1 MDEVSSFSR
10 RIPGLNRIS
19 RSSELEA
26 LLDSLP
32 QAALVFDTQ
41 TWHIQLANQK
51 SIDATQYR
59 RQELVGLD
67 ARKLFA
73 GGPENTAGIPTLP
86 AQPCLNRLVRQDQT
100 QVVVRLSTAPLKN
113 KETFN
118 LLFIEPAEVLPGSPD
133 QAGLSPFWDS
143 LTKLFSS
150 DDDED
155 LLTAL
160 THALAAAR
168 NLSGAEVLVIYRLVE
183 KDTVIPQLASDG
195 ASHLLPNYL
204 NVQDLVYLN
213 HTMLWETGKH
223 PGCQLYR
230 AARAAGIHYL
240 ASAPVGQKNAVS
252 GLVVLG
258 SLHSPPPESILE
270 ITRLLATAVDT
281 TIQNETRLTNLRSD
295 LQQQNS
301 QARTLTSIAERV
313 QEGVMRLSPALMIR
327 GLNPRMEQILGYT
340 SREVTG
346 QVAEQILIGH
356 DSLRTALA
364 QAQKGEPIFNF
375 GDAKFYRRDGEAFL
389 AMLRVFPV
397 LAGDKVEEILVFMQ
411 DLSEREM
418 IRTHTQE
425 LENRA
430 LLGEL
435 TAVFAHE
442 VRNPINNIS
451 TGLQLM
457 AMNLKPDDPNQES
470 ITRMQQD
477 CDRLE
482 ELLKSVLAFAKPT
495 EYEMENLDLPLLLRR
510 LLERLRPRM
519 VERHVQCDLR
529 VEPDCPL
536 VLGNLRALEQ
546 VFSNLINNALQAMSE
561 AGSGSLALKV
571 QPVHVEE
578 GAESV
583 EVSVADTGPGI
594 PKEFQ
599 ERIFQPFYTT
609 KRDGTGLG
617 LPLSQRIITAHKG
630 NIQFSSFPGGTIFHV
645 RLPAAKTER
654 RNA

>member
-1 MDEVSSFSR
+1 MDEGSGFSR
-10 RIPGLNRIS
+10 RIPGLTRIS

-32 QAALVFDTQ
+32 QAALVFDAQ
-41 TWHIQLANQK
+41 TWRIQLANQK
-51 SIDATQYR
+51 SIDATQYH
-59 RQELVGLD
+59 RQDLVGLD
-67 ARKLFA
+67 VRKLFA

-86 AQPCLNRLVRQDQT
+86 AQPCLNRLVRHDQT
-100 QVVVRLSTAPLKN
+100 QLTVRLSTSPLKH

-118 LLFIEPAEVLPGSPD
+118 LLFIEPAGTLPDSPD

-143 LTKLFSS
+143 LIKLFGS
-150 DDDED
+150 DNDEN

-160 THALAAAR
+160 KRALAAAR
-168 NLSGAEVLVIYRLVE
+168 NLTGADVLVVYRLVE
-183 KDTVIPQLASDG
+183 KDTLIPHLASDG
-195 ASHLLPNYL
+195 ASHLLPSHL

-213 HTMLWETGKH
+213 HAMLWETGKH
-223 PGCQLYR
+223 PACQLYR

-252 GLVVLG
+252 GLVVLA
-258 SLHSPPPESILE
+258 SQHSSPPESILE
-270 ITRLLATAVDT
+270 TTRLLATAVDAI
-281 TIQNETRLTNLRSD
+281 IQNETRLTNLRSD
-295 LQQQNS
+295 LQQQTS

-327 GLNPRMEQILGYT
+327 SLNPRMEEMLGYT
-340 SREVTG
+340 SREVAG
-346 QVAEQILIGH
+346 QLAEQILIGH
-356 DSLRTALA
+356 DSLHAALL

-375 GDAKFYRRDGEAFL
+375 GDARFFRRDGEAFL
-389 AMLRVFPV
+389 AMLRIFPV
-397 LAGDKVEEILVFMQ
+397 APADRVEEILVFIQ
-411 DLSEREM
+411 DLSERET

-451 TGLQLM
+451 TGLQWM
-457 AMNLKPDDPNQES
+457 TMNLKPDDPNQES

-482 ELLKSVLAFAKPT
+482 ELIKAVLAFAKPT
-495 EYEMENLDLPLLLRR
+495 EYEMESLDLPLLLRR
-510 LLERLRPRM
+510 LLDRLRPRM
-519 VERHVQCDLR
+519 LDKHVQCDLR

-561 AGSGSLALKV
+561 AGSGNLALKV
-571 QPVHVEE
+571 QSVHAEE
-578 GAESV
+578 GVENV
-583 EVSVADTGPGI
+583 EVSIADTGPGI

-630 NIQFSSFPGGTIFHV
+630 NIQFSSFPGGTIFTV

>member
-1 MDEVSSFSR
+1 MDERSSISR
-10 RIPGLNRIS
+10 RIPGLTRIS

-32 QAALVFDTQ
+32 QATLVFDAQ
-41 TWHIQLANQK
+41 TWRIQLANQK

-67 ARKLFA
+67 VRKLFI

-86 AQPCLNRLVRQDQT
+86 AQACLNRLVRLDQS
-100 QVVVRLSTAPLKN
+100 QVVVRLSTAPLKH
-113 KETFN
+113 KPTFN
-118 LLFIEPAEVLPGSPD
+118 LLFIEPAEVLPDSPD

-143 LTKLFSS
+143 LIKLFSN
-150 DDDED
+150 DNED
-155 LLTAL
+155 NLFSAL
-160 THALAAAR
+160 TRALAAAR
-168 NLSGAEVLVIYRLVE
+168 NLSGADVLVVYRLVE
-183 KDTVIPQLASDG
+183 KETLIPQLVSDG
-195 ASHLLPNYL
+195 DSQLLPNYL

-213 HTMLWETGKH
+213 HAMLWESGKH
-223 PGCQLYR
+223 PVCQLYR
-230 AARAAGIHYL
+230 AARTAGIHYL

-258 SLHSPPPESILE
+258 CLNTTPPESILE
-270 ITRLLATAVDT
+270 ITRLLATAIDT
-281 TIQNETRLTNLRSD
+281 TIQNETRIANLRND
-295 LQQQNS
+295 LQQLTS
-301 QARTLTSIAERV
+301 QARTLANIAERV

-327 GLNPRMEQILGYT
+327 SLNPRMEQILGYT
-340 SREVTG
+340 SREVAG
-346 QVAEQILIGH
+346 QLVEQILIGH
-356 DSLRTALA
+356 ESLHAALS
-364 QAQKGEPIFNF
+364 QAQKGEPIFNL
-375 GDAKFYRRDGEAFL
+375 GDVEFYRRDGEAFL
-389 AMLRVFPV
+389 AFLRIFPV
-397 LAGDKVEEILVFMQ
+397 VTGDRVEEILVFIQ
-411 DLSEREM
+411 DLSESEL

-457 AMNLKPDDPNQES
+457 TMNLKPDDPNQGS

-482 ELLKSVLAFAKPT
+482 ELLKSVLSFAKPT
-495 EYEMENLDLPLLLRR
+495 EYEMEKLDLPLLLRL
-510 LLERLRPRM
+510 LLERLWPRM

-529 VEPDCPL
+529 VEPGCPP

-561 AGSGSLALKV
+561 TGSGTLALKV
-571 QPVHVEE
+571 QPLQVEE
-578 GAESV
+578 GVESV
-583 EVSVADTGPGI
+583 EVSVADNGPGI

-617 LPLSQRIITAHKG
+617 LSLSQRIITAHKG
-630 NIQFSSFPGGTIFHV
+630 NIQFSSFPGGTIFTV
-645 RLPAAKTER
+645 RLPAAKAER